1 MNKGTTTVAITG
13 CGWVTPFAAG
23 SIAEVLSAAG
33 ARRGL
38 RAADPTSAPAVGSQG
53 TGRNPAPQEVCGSQE
68 REESW
73 AVPNEWVDDYTDLS
87 KELRLDKG
95 AWMTAAALTH
105 ACRDASLEVESLAGE
120 RVGLILGCGLAGQLG
135 MIGFANEVRQQSP
148 RFVSPIHFPQTV
160 GNYIAGA
167 LARGFNIRGPN
178 LTVASGP
185 ASGLDAIAE
194 GCDHVLN
201 GRAEVVFAGGTEQ
214 LTQALAEGLAEAGVI
229 LSEGACLFVLEASEA
244 AAVRGAKALA
254 TVAKRGHMDERT
266 AEFSPP
272 EHTESPTGPAARILS
287 VAGCRHPGAI
297 FIEDWIGRCLGALGA
312 AAVAAAIGA
321 AGGISVPLLEDSDP
335 HSVSIRRIT
344 LDGLRGPDG
353 AIPALI
359 IADADGAHHTTLEV
373 AI

>member
-1 MNKGTTTVAITG
+1 
-13 CGWVTPFAAG
+13 
-23 SIAEVLSAAG
+23 
-33 ARRGL
+33 
-38 RAADPTSAPAVGSQG
+38 
-53 TGRNPAPQEVCGSQE
+53 
-68 REESW
+68 
-73 AVPNEWVDDYTDLS
+73 
-87 KELRLDKG
+87 
-95 AWMTAAALTH
+95 MTAAALTH

-167 LARGFNIRGPN
+167 LARGFHIRGPN
-178 LTVASGP
+178 MTVASGP
-185 ASGLDAIAE
+185 ASGLDAIVE

-201 GRAEVVFAGGTEQ
+201 GRADVVFAGGTEQ
-214 LTQALAEGLAEAGVI
+214 LSQTLAEGLAEAGVF
-229 LSEGACLFVLEASEA
+229 LSEGACLFVLEASDA
-244 AAVRGAKALA
+244 ATARGAEALA
-254 TVAKRGHMDERT
+254 TVVRWGHMDEWA
-266 AEFSPP
+266 AEFHPP
-272 EHTESPTGPAARILS
+272 EHTESATARAARFLS

-297 FIEDWIGRCLGALGA
+297 FIEDWIGRCPGALGG

-321 AGGISVPLLEDSDP
+321 AGGISVPLLDDSDQ
-335 HSVSIRRIT
+335 HSVSVRRVA

-359 IADADGAHHTTLEV
+359 IADADGAHQTTLEM